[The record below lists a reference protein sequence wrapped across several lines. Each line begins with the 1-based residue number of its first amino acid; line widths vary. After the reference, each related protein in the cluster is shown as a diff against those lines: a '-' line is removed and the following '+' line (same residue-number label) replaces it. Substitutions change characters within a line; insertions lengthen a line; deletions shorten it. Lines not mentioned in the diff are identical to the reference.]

1 MSTAPKIVMQ
11 VTIAA
16 EECPELHRELVG
28 ITSPRR
34 RVKRF
39 LSLAGLGLLVEH
51 GRLGVAAPAQGD
63 VAGTGTSMPLKPL
76 APNRSAS
83 APPRPSPT
91 GGQSIAEMA
100 DLFEGSEGAAD
111 ADEAG

>member
-1 MSTAPKIVMQ
+1 MAREPKIVMQ

-16 EECPELHRELVG
+16 EECPELHRELIG

-39 LSLAGLGLLVEH
+39 LSLAGLGLLVEQ
-51 GRLGVAAPAQGD
+51 GRLGVAAAAKRD
-63 VAGTGTSMPLKPL
+63 VTNPGTSMPLKPL
-76 APNRSAS
+76 ALKSSVPLRL
-83 APPRPSPT
+83 PPI

-100 DLFEGSEGAAD
+100 DLFEGPAGAAD
-111 ADEAG
+111 VDEAG